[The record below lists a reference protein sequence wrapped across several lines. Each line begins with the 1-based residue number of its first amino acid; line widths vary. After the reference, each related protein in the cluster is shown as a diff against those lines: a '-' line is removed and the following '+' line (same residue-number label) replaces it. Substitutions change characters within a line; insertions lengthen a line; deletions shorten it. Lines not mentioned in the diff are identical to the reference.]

1 MHFLSDTNKN
11 DVSVICIQFYN
22 LEDILMR
29 KNKLFLTFTILL
41 IALMIFSSCSN
52 NNNLA
57 GRDEKINIVCTTFPQ
72 YDWVREIIGEKIDD
86 FNLTLLT
93 NKGTD
98 LHSYQPT
105 AEDIAKISNSDL
117 FIYVGGE
124 SDTWVDGALAG
135 AINKNMKVI
144 NLVDAL
150 GDLVKAEEMVEGM
163 QETEHDHDHD
173 HSHDHEIEE
182 EDIEDRSLMEFS
194 GDWKSLYPLLLNGNL
209 DEFLEHKAEEDG
221 DDTTSK
227 ETYLERYKSSWACD
241 VDYISIEGDTIT
253 FTYSDGTSHKTTY
266 AYAGYNIIRDE
277 DGEISN
283 IRYQFKTEDES
294 VAKYIQFN
302 DHGYKPG
309 EVEHFHIYFGNEDFD
324 ALTNSKTNPFFVPS
338 NYTTEEI
345 LEDLMGH
352 GHSHDH
358 DHEAHSDEHVWLS
371 LKNAKLIVKE
381 VKDAI
386 EELDNNNS
394 ETYTKNYTEYTKKL
408 TELDTEYQKAVD
420 SAKIK
425 TVLFADRFPFR
436 YMVDD
441 YGLSY
446 HAAFLGCSAET
457 EASFETIVFLSN
469 KLEELKL
476 NTVLVIENSNNKLAD
491 TVISNTSVKNQKI
504 LVMDSMQSV
513 TESMMK
519 GGYTYLSAMRSNL
532 EVLKEALN

>member
-52 NNNLA
+52 NNDLA

-135 AINKNMKVI
+135 ATNKNMKVI
-144 NLVDAL
+144 NLVDVL
-150 GDLVKAEEMVEGM
+150 GDLVKAEEMIEGM

-209 DEFLEHKAEEDG
+209 DKFLEHKAQEDG

-253 FTYSDGTSHKTTY
+253 FTYSDGTSHKATY

-386 EELDNNNS
+386 EELDNKNS
-394 ETYTKNYTEYTKKL
+394 ETYTKNYTEYTRKL